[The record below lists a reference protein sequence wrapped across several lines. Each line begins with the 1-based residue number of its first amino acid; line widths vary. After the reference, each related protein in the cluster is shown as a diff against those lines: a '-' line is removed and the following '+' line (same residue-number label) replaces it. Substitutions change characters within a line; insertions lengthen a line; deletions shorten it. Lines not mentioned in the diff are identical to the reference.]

1 MGFEPTISPSPV
13 KRIIHLNYENIC
25 KKILINLLFIY
36 AIRRAFPSE
45 PPNVNPDSGTP
56 LRVFYRP
63 VLVLVSFWDLRTS
76 WLNLFSNL
84 LQSSSIKHQAS
95 SIKHQ
100 ASASSICH
108 HINSTVSNFLLLY
121 YCTCYCNELFII
133 FSNVLCL
140 VSPVRLM
147 STKKGEYWLLCS
159 CCDARYGHV

>member
-1 MGFEPTISPSPV
+1 MPYPLELREHFINTS
-13 KRIIHLNYENIC
+13 
-25 KKILINLLFIY
+25 INLLFIC
-36 AIRRAFPSE
+36 AITRAFPSE
-45 PPNVNPDSGTP
+45 PPNVNSDSGTP
-56 LRVFYRP
+56 PRVFYGP

-84 LQSSSIKHQAS
+84 LQSS

-159 CCDARYGHV
+159 CCDATVT